1 MTEKVTIGGK
11 EYGMRAS
18 ALVPRL
24 YRASTGRDAISDM
37 AKLQEKLKKMT
48 KGDAESFAQIDLE
61 IFENIAWAMCYAA
74 DKENTPDN
82 VDDWLDSIEGV
93 FSIYEALP
101 QIFKIWDKGQQT
113 TAIPAKK

>member
-24 YRASTGRDAISDM
+24 YRASTGRDAIADM
-37 AKLQEKLKKMT
+37 AKLQEKLKDIKAN
-48 KGDAESFAQIDLE
+48 DAQGFQQLDLE

-101 QIFKIWDKGQQT
+101 QIFKIWDKGQAMT
-113 TAIPAKK
+113 STPAKK

>member
-1 MTEKVTIGGK
+1 MTEIINIGGK
-11 EYGMRAS
+11 DYGMRAS

-24 YRASTGRDAISDM
+24 YRASTGRDCIADM
-37 AKLQEKLKKMT
+37 AKLQAKLKAID
-48 KGDAESFAQIDLE
+48 KGDAESFAQLDLE
-61 IFENIAWAMCYAA
+61 IFENVAWAMCYAA
-74 DKENTPDN
+74 DKQNTPDN
-82 VDDWLDSIEGV
+82 VDDWLDGIEGV